1 MAIKRVLCVILS
13 LVILAGC
20 LMVGTWA
27 ETEIDPKTDS
37 VKTVYV
43 SDGGSAENNG
53 LTRETPVPYLN
64 TAIKIINDAAAAD
77 PAIKQGKI
85 VLVGDITPG
94 VTSSYNFGELTQL
107 DPYEIPLTITAE
119 TRADGDGKQRYSI
132 ILKLSGKTHGDAVRG
147 LLIGGFTTFE
157 NIGLDMQNGRG
168 VIYENC
174 KGLIMG
180 TNITVVTP
188 SKTYISIGYQNVDA
202 SKTETKLGNSYIEV
216 HSGSYNRLH
225 LVPHYQGK
233 YSMGNLTVIA
243 ENCTFTGTGID
254 MCTVNWAAGEY
265 VVNGD
270 INILLDNVS
279 FTGSN
284 GRVQLGLAS
293 DVQSYQINGNIFVR
307 AVGLVGLG
315 KQGNPVPVN
324 FGKKVTFA
332 EGCGLRVSRPDSIAR
347 YVSAPSGDDRVKA
360 VGDLSC
366 LPTLAGYQDNRAKSE
381 GETYSARFVA
391 TIPMLDGLSKVGFEI
406 TPKIG
411 DNSGVT
417 QTVEGTTVYSSIQA
431 LDESVTATSLGGRY
445 IYALEIKNIP
455 VAITEVEYTV
465 TPYVID
471 SNGNRVNGLTK
482 TITVSAAS

>member
-1 MAIKRVLCVILS
+1 MAIKRVLCVVLS

-64 TAIKIINDAAAAD
+64 TAIKIINDATAAD

-85 VLVGDITPG
+85 VLVGNITPG
-94 VTSSYNFGELTQL
+94 VTSYEVGELTQL
-107 DPYEIPLTITAE
+107 DPYEIPLTVTAE
-119 TRADGDGKQRYSI
+119 TGADGKRYSI
-132 ILKLSGKTHGDAVRG
+132 ILKTKNNFDTVRG

-157 NIGLDMQNGRG
+157 NIGLDMKSGRG

-180 TNITVVTP
+180 TGIEVADP
-188 SKTYISIGYQNVDA
+188 SKTYISIGNQNADA
-202 SKTETKLGNSYIEV
+202 LKPMAELGNSYIEV

-225 LVPHYQGK
+225 LVPHYEGK

-254 MCTVNWAAGEY
+254 MCTVNWQPGEY

-270 INILLDNVS
+270 INILLGDNVS
-279 FTGSN
+279 FTN
-284 GRVQLGLAS
+284 NNRRVQLGLAN
-293 DVQSYQINGNIFVR
+293 DLQSYQINGNIFVR
-307 AVGLVGLG
+307 AVGLD
-315 KQGNPVPVN
+315 KQKQQVPVN

-332 EGCGLRVSRPDSIAR
+332 EGCGLRVSRPNSIEW
-347 YVSAPSGDDRVKA
+347 YLPAPSGDDRVKA

-411 DNSGVT
+411 DNSGTT

-455 VAITEVEYTV
+455 VAITEVEYTI

>member
-1 MAIKRVLCVILS
+1 MAIKRVLCVVLS

-43 SDGGSAENNG
+43 SDGGSAANNG

-64 TAIKIINDAAAAD
+64 TAIKIINDATAAD

-94 VTSSYNFGELTQL
+94 VTSSYKFGELTQL
-107 DPYEIPLTITAE
+107 DPYEIPLTVTAE
-119 TRADGDGKQRYSI
+119 TGADGKRYSI
-132 ILKLSGKTHGDAVRG
+132 ILKVSDELIKNDTNTVRG

-157 NIGLDMQNGRG
+157 NIGLDMKNGRG

-180 TNITVVTP
+180 TGIEVADP
-188 SKTYISIGYQNVDA
+188 SKTYISIGNQNADA
-202 SKTETKLGNSYIEV
+202 LKSMAELGNSYIEV

-225 LVPHYQGK
+225 LVPHYEGK

-243 ENCTFTGTGID
+243 ENCTFTGTGMD
-254 MCTVNWAAGEY
+254 MCTANWAAGEY

-270 INILLDNVS
+270 INILLGDNIS
-279 FTGSN
+279 FTGGN
-284 GRVQLGLAS
+284 RRVQLGLAS

-307 AVGLVGLG
+307 AVDLK
-315 KQGNPVPVN
+315 KQVPVN

-332 EGCGLRVSRPDSIAR
+332 EGCGLRVSRPDSIAW
-347 YVSAPSGDDRVKA
+347 YLPAPAAPSVDNRVKA

-411 DNSGVT
+411 DNSGTT

-455 VAITEVEYTV
+455 VAITEVEYTI